1 MCKGL
6 SHSWECRGWMLLI
19 YFGSEHS
26 RAQPYFRCSML
37 FVNISLRG
45 IFHAL
50 QGVRAEVSITAVRLG
65 SLPPRRCGSGHHS
78 ACLGEGPGTWPAVL
92 MVLRG
97 LIWSITGPSSTR
109 LREVQSLP
117 GVRPQSAAATL
128 RPACQ
133 HRTESCAPA
142 HLQPL
147 FPSGRLSHEKHRAKP
162 RDWVCSHCPDV
173 QGPSGPL
180 NTGPAFRC
188 RHRHRRG
195 CGWLRRV
202 LEDTPLWASAALAQH
217 SLSTPSAANATGLS
231 HLFLSLPPFI
241 YQS

>member
-1 MCKGL
+1 MKVQEQGSQGPSACVCVHVRECACVCVQGL
-6 SHSWECRGWMLLI
+6 SHSWECHGWMLLV

-26 RAQPYFRCSML
+26 RAHPYFRCSML

-142 HLQPL
+142 HLQPR

-162 RDWVCSHCPDV
+162 RE
-173 QGPSGPL
+173 
-180 NTGPAFRC
+180 TGFAPVVLMSRAPAA
-188 RHRHRRG
+188 
-195 CGWLRRV
+195 
-202 LEDTPLWASAALAQH
+202 P
-217 SLSTPSAANATGLS
+217 
-231 HLFLSLPPFI
+231 
-241 YQS
+241 